1 MSWLREQCSLLG
13 EFMRSDFR
21 RYLFWCAIGLTAA
34 FALGLGAAAV
44 RPDLAETTLDAF
56 AQQVEQ
62 AGVLDGE
69 GGMSVF
75 ALLMNNWRAM
85 LISALYGLIP
95 FLFLPLVSLLTNGV
109 LIGVM
114 FGIYQANGMS
124 LAALLAGLIP
134 HGVFELPALIFSIA
148 CGVRLC
154 RNMCLLVINNPQKAP
169 FMALAEDLLRVLVL
183 VIAPLTIHVAVYTVR
198 ALPLLAAS
206 TRPTPNKSPLFV

>member
-21 RYLFWCAIGLTAA
+21 RYLFWCAVGLTAA

-44 RPDLAETTLDAF
+44 RPDLAETALDAF

-85 LISALYGLIP
+85 LLSAAYGFIP
-95 FLFLPLVSLLTNGV
+95 FLFLPVISLLTNGA
-109 LIGVM
+109 LL
-114 FGIYQANGMS
+114 GIMASFYLANGMS
-124 LAALLAGLIP
+124 MLLFLAGILP
-134 HGVFELPALIFSIA
+134 HGVFELPSLVLSIA
-148 CGVRLC
+148 CGACLC
-154 RNMCLLVINNPQKAP
+154 VNMCRLVTSSPKRTPMVELLG
-169 FMALAEDLLRVLVL
+169 DLLRVLVL
-183 VIAPLTIHVAVYTVR
+183 LVAPMTVA
-198 ALPLLAAS
+198 AAFIECYV
-206 TRPTPNKSPLFV
+206 TPVVMGLFL

>member
-1 MSWLREQCSLLG
+1 MNWLQEQFVLLRKFLRTDFRKTVLWCAAGMAAAGLLGAGLSLLQPDAAMAALQN
-13 EFMRSDFR
+13 FM
-21 RYLFWCAIGLTAA
+21 
-34 FALGLGAAAV
+34 
-44 RPDLAETTLDAF
+44 
-56 AQQVEQ
+56 EQ
-62 AGVLDGE
+62 AAQSGVIDGE
-69 GGMSVF
+69 GQMSVF

-183 VIAPLTIHVAVYTVR
+183 VIAPLTM
-198 ALPLLAAS
+198 AAAFVECYV
-206 TRPTPNKSPLFV
+206 TPVVMEWFM